1 MKSIKG
7 GVVAVLICVSQLFCR
22 NSVAE
27 NVNLKAYSE
36 EPLGVAILT
45 VPENLNGDPN
55 VRSFPMEELGVTE
68 RSSVRWTFM
77 SVASP

>member
-7 GVVAVLICVSQLFCR
+7 GVVAVLICVSQLVCR
-22 NSVAE
+22 DSVAE
-27 NVNLKAYSE
+27 DVSLKAYSE
-36 EPLGVAILT
+36 EPLGVAVLT
-45 VPENLNGDPN
+45 VPEKLNDDPN
-55 VRSFPMEELGVTE
+55 VRSFPLEQLGVTE